1 VGTLTAL
8 CTPRRTEVLLVYPT
22 HRFCEDLFFDAAR
35 EAGFAEVGWPEEL
48 EAGVCATRLIA
59 MADSE

>member
-1 VGTLTAL
+1 M
-8 CTPRRTEVLLVYPT
+8 LLVYPT

-35 EAGFAEVGWPEEL
+35 DAGFAEVGWPEEL
-48 EAGVCATRLIA
+48 EAGVCVTRLIK